1 MRDSHP
7 THADALDRLRAGRD
21 RLVAIHARHPSP
33 RLGEA
38 IRILGGMLG
47 DETAGERPPAQ
58 PRYESRT
65 SRRQGAAA

>member
-1 MRDSHP
+1 MRESHP

-21 RLVAIHARHPSP
+21 RLVAIHRRHPSP

-38 IRILGGMLG
+38 IRILGGILG
-47 DETAGERPPAQ
+47 DDAVAERQPAQ